1 MIYFIYMRFYK
12 KPKTFV
18 KMKTIINLRA
28 LLSGMGMIFFISK
41 NAYPVVYV
49 VPPDIDMYM
58 HQTNDTYKLLIDN
71 LCGAGN
77 NDQGIIKDC
86 FKSLTAYINSATS
99 YSFTPLANPNIN
111 NLSTN
116 IGNADITSSTIAFSS
131 ITNSIMGSSTYCF
144 PIGNSSTCFSIED
157 YTTMQYQTIL
167 LSASYSNGRFVS
179 GSSGTVFMPSC
190 TYHTGGGSLYAEFIV
205 FAPTS
210 CSYDFSN
217 PGSSNNV
224 VAGRVSCPPG
234 DSASACYTIS
244 ASCFFGS
251 NTNSS
256 TVSGLYYTNLPVL
269 SFCPTW
275 SES

>member
-1 MIYFIYMRFYK
+1 MAQERGIFLE
-12 KPKTFV
+12 KPKKSV
-18 KMKTIINLRA
+18 KIGT
-28 LLSGMGMIFFISK
+28 FISGIGILLFINK
-41 NAYPVVYV
+41 VAYPVVYV

-58 HQTNDTYKLLIDN
+58 HQTNDVYKVLIDN

-77 NDQGIIKDC
+77 NGQGIIKDC
-86 FKSLTAYINSATS
+86 FKSLSSYTQSAAS
-99 YSFTPLANPNIN
+99 YSFIPLANSNIN
-111 NLSTN
+111 NLSTT
-116 IGNADITSSTIAFSS
+116 IGNANIISSTIAFSS
-131 ITNSIMGSSTYCF
+131 ITNSVMGSSTYCF
-144 PIGNSSTCFSIED
+144 PVGTSSTCFSIED
-157 YTTMQYQTIL
+157 YTTMQYQAVL
-167 LSASYSNGRFVS
+167 LSASYQNGQFVS
-179 GSSGTVFMPSC
+179 GSSGTVWMPSC
-190 TYHTGGGSLYAEFIV
+190 TYHSSGNSITAEFIV

-224 VAGRVSCPPG
+224 VGSKASCPAG
-234 DSASACYTIS
+234 DSASTCYTIS

-256 TVSGLYYTNLPVL
+256 TVSGSYYTNVPVL

>member
-1 MIYFIYMRFYK
+1 MSFYE
-12 KPKTFV
+12 KPKKVIKLGAF
-18 KMKTIINLRA
+18 
-28 LLSGMGMIFFISK
+28 LSGIGMMLFLNK

-58 HQTNDTYKLLIDN
+58 HQTNDVYKTLIDN

-77 NDQGIIKDC
+77 NGQGIIKDC
-86 FKSLTAYINSATS
+86 FKSLSSYTNSAAS

-111 NLSTN
+111 DLSTT
-116 IGNADITSSTIAFSS
+116 IGNVNIASSTIAFSS
-131 ITNSIMGSSTYCF
+131 ITNSVMGSSTYCF

-157 YTTMQYQTIL
+157 YTTMQYQTVL
-167 LSASYSNGRFVS
+167 VSASYQNGRFVS
-179 GSSGTVFMPSC
+179 GSSGTVWMPSC
-190 TYHTGGGSLYAEFIV
+190 TYHISSATLNAEFVV

-217 PGSSNNV
+217 PGSQNNV
-224 VAGRVSCPPG
+224 VASKVACPPG
-234 DSASACYTIS
+234 DSASTCYTIS

-251 NTNSS
+251 STNSS
-256 TVSGLYYTNLPVL
+256 TVNGLYYTNMPVL

>member
-1 MIYFIYMRFYK
+1 MIYFIYMGFCK
-12 KPKTFV
+12 KPKKFI
-18 KMKTIINLRA
+18 KMRTVVNLGA
-28 LLSGMGMIFFISK
+28 LLSGISMLVFLSK

-58 HQTNDTYKLLIDN
+58 HQTNDVYKTLIEN

-77 NDQGIIKDC
+77 NGQGIIKDC
-86 FKSLTAYINSATS
+86 FKSLTAYTNSAAS

-111 NLSTN
+111 NLSTT
-116 IGNADITSSTIAFSS
+116 IGNANIISSTVAFSS
-131 ITNSIMGSSTYCF
+131 VTNSAMGSSTYCF

-157 YTTMQYQTIL
+157 YTTMQYQTVL
-167 LSASYSNGRFVS
+167 LSASYANGQLVS
-179 GSSGTVFMPSC
+179 GSSGTVWMPSC
-190 TYHTGGGSLYAEFIV
+190 TYHTGNSALYAEFIV

-210 CSYDFSN
+210 CSYDFLN
-217 PGSSNNV
+217 PGSQNNV
-224 VAGRVSCPPG
+224 VASKVACPSG
-234 DSASACYTIS
+234 DSASTCYTIS